1 MKKPEK
7 TCPPFQ
13 AAKEGRQVECYL
25 MVNRIKGHH
34 H

>member
-13 AAKEGRQVECYL
+13 AAKEGRQVECYSL
-25 MVNRIKGHH
+25 FGNG
-34 H
+34 